1 MMLDREEA
9 IKQINTLGTQREP
22 FFFFTDFLGDKT
34 WLKPITEIAKE
45 DIDFVF
51 HSKESKREK
60 RSFKFEK
67 FPLSKEAFAIPYQYV
82 VDQINYGNSYLVN
95 LTFKTPIKTDLSLK
109 EIYEHSHAKYKVRFA
124 DQFVV
129 FSPETFVKIKDGFI
143 YSYPMKGTIDA
154 SANNA
159 EAVLLNDAKEIAEH
173 VTIVDL
179 IRNDLSQIA
188 SKVEVTKFRFV
199 SRLNTNDK
207 NLLQVSSEIKGEL
220 PQNYASHL
228 GELFFKLLPAG
239 SISGAP
245 KEQTIKIIKEA
256 ETQNRDFY
264 TGVCGYF
271 DGKNFDSG
279 VIIRF
284 IEKEGK
290 NMYYRSG
297 GGITSFSDE
306 AKEYQEIIDKIYVPI
321 Y

>member
-1 MMLDREEA
+1 MLDREEA
-9 IKQINTLGTQREP
+9 IKQINALVTQGKP
-22 FFFFTDFLGDKT
+22 FFFFTDFLGERT
-34 WLKPITEIAKE
+34 WLKPITEIAKK
-45 DIDFVF
+45 DIDFAF
-51 HSKESKREK
+51 HSKETNHEK

-67 FPLSKEAFAIPYQYV
+67 FPLSQEAFAAPYLYV

-95 LTFKTPIKTDLSLK
+95 LTFKTPIKTDLSIN
-109 EIYEHSHAKYKVRFA
+109 EIYEHSHAKYKVRFR

-154 SANNA
+154 SIKNS
-159 EAVLLNDAKEIAEH
+159 EAILMNDPKEIAEH

-199 SRLNTNDK
+199 SQLNTNDK
-207 NLLQVSSEIKGEL
+207 NLLQVSSEIRGKL
-220 PQNYASHL
+220 PQNYALQL
-228 GELFFKLLPAG
+228 GDLFFKLLPAG

-245 KEQTIKIIKEA
+245 KEQTIKIIKAA
-256 ETQNRDFY
+256 ETQNRNFY
-264 TGVCGYF
+264 TGVCGHF
-271 DGKNFDSG
+271 DGKDFDSG
-279 VIIRF
+279 VMIRF
-284 IEKEGK
+284 IEKEGE